1 LIQSFSF
8 VKVQEDMEKDGDSD
22 GYIRNHI
29 KESLEELKDALGGEK
44 QGIPTRG
51 FKGISRSAKL
61 FSLIF

>member
-1 LIQSFSF
+1 
-8 VKVQEDMEKDGDSD
+8 MEKDGDSD